1 MDAYHPPARRTSSGP
16 KTEKQ
21 LTQDA
26 KRQVQLLK
34 QRRKGAAA
42 KSESRADSQDIAKFR
57 RTYEL
62 DPECA
67 FFPTSEWGRTVKTK
81 RHEDVLHTVRLAFDS
96 AVTADGSGGY
106 ATVFS
111 NSPVQAQNWA
121 NYAAVFD
128 SYRVLCYKITFEP
141 FWTVNVTFAPM
152 ASVIDRSDSTALTSY
167 GLAERY
173 DSHHKAAG
181 KAAWTQMA
189 NMSGVS
195 TADFVSTASPAANL
209 WIKTYSSG
217 NTASLTFGRMNCEM
231 LVQFRGVG
239 IN

>member
-1 MDAYHPPARRTSSGP
+1 MEVHHNRNA
-16 KTEKQ
+16 KTERQ
-21 LTQDA
+21 LSIEAA
-26 KRQVQLLK
+26 KQVQALRNK
-34 QRRKGAAA
+34 KKSVRSNTGAGKAGSEEIVKYRRA
-42 KSESRADSQDIAKFR
+42 
-57 RTYEL
+57 YEL
-62 DPECA
+62 DPGCT
-67 FFPTSEWGRTVKTK
+67 FFPPGDWGRTVKSK
-81 RHEDVLHTVRLAFDS
+81 RYEDVLHTVRLAFDS
-96 AVTADGSGGY
+96 AVTADGSGAY

-128 SYRVLCYKITFEP
+128 SYRVLCYKVTFEP

-173 DSHHKAAG
+173 DSHHKAPG
-181 KAAWTQMA
+181 KASWVQIA
-189 NMSGVS
+189 NMSG
-195 TADFVSTASPAANL
+195 TGAADFVSTASPAANL
-209 WIKTYSSG
+209 WVKTYLSG